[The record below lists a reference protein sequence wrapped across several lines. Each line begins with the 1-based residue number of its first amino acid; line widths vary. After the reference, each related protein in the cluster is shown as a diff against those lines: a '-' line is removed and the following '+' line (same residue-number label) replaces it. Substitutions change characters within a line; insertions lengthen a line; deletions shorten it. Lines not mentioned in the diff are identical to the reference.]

1 MVQSKMVAKQECNQ
15 KWLQSQNA
23 IKNGCKKCIVS
34 IQFVREVEKMKNY
47 VSLIM
52 DIEKSRTYATEDRIE
67 LQKYMSYC
75 IEKLNELFD
84 ENIEHDV
91 TFSAGD
97 ELQGLFIDTTAAVMY
112 FRLFELLLKPVKL
125 RAGIGVGEWTV
136 KIDNGSSTQQD
147 GPAYHRARRAIE
159 EVYSNTLHNVK
170 ICSSNDD
177 VMANHLINASR
188 VLKNQ
193 QIYMQNIVLVIL
205 ELLCP
210 FVKRETKVDKYQI
223 VSELLKIKFEY
234 QIGRMQYFYSRNEKF
249 LESQRM
255 HFSEFSFLRPIY
267 IDGNIEEVEEHIIV
281 KNVSSVISEI
291 LGCSR
296 QNVDSILKRGNSY
309 KIRELDYMALQY
321 IERMYR
327 E

>member
-1 MVQSKMVAKQECNQ
+1 MQSKIVAKIKCNQ
-15 KWLQSQNA
+15 KWLQKILLKYIIYQR
-23 IKNGCKKCIVS
+23 G
-34 IQFVREVEKMKNY
+34 EKMINY

-75 IEKLNELFD
+75 IDMLNELFR

-97 ELQGLFIDTTAAVMY
+97 ELQGLFNDTTVAVMY
-112 FRLFELLLKPVKL
+112 FRLFEMLLKPVKL
-125 RAGIGVGEWTV
+125 RAGIGVGEWTI

-147 GPAYHRARRAIE
+147 GPAYHKARQAIE
-159 EVYSNTLHNVK
+159 EVYRNTLHNVR
-170 ICSSNDD
+170 ICSDKDD
-177 VMANHLINASR
+177 IMANHLINASR
-188 VLKNQ
+188 TLKNQ

-205 ELLCP
+205 ELLYP
-210 FVKRETKVDKYQI
+210 FVKWDMNVDKYQI
-223 VSELLKIKFEY
+223 VRELLEIKFEY
-234 QIGRMQYFYSRNEKF
+234 RIGRARHSYLRKERFMENER
-249 LESQRM
+249 LY
-255 HFSEFSFLRPIY
+255 FSEMPFFKPIY
-267 IDGNIEEVEEHIIV
+267 IDGMMEEVEERIVV
-281 KNVSSVISEI
+281 KNISSTIAEI

-296 QNVDSILKRGNSY
+296 QNVDNIIKRGNSY

>member
-1 MVQSKMVAKQECNQ
+1 M
-15 KWLQSQNA
+15 
-23 IKNGCKKCIVS
+23 
-34 IQFVREVEKMKNY
+34 RNY

-67 LQKYMSYC
+67 LQNYMSYC
-75 IEKLNELFD
+75 IAMLNELFR

-97 ELQGLFIDTTAAVMY
+97 ELQGLFNDTTGAVMY
-112 FRLFELLLKPVKL
+112 FRMFEMLLKPVKL
-125 RAGIGVGEWTV
+125 RAGIGVGEWTI

-147 GPAYHRARRAIE
+147 GPAYHKARRAIE
-159 EVYSNTLHNVK
+159 EVYSNTFHNVR
-170 ICSSNDD
+170 ICSDKDD

-188 VLKNQ
+188 TLKNQ

-210 FVKRETKVDKYQI
+210 FVKWGTNAGKYQI
-223 VSELLKIKFEY
+223 VRELLEIKFEY
-234 QIGRMQYFYSRNEKF
+234 RIGRTRHSYLRKERFMENERLYLSEMPF
-249 LESQRM
+249 LK
-255 HFSEFSFLRPIY
+255 PIY
-267 IDGNIEEVEEHIIV
+267 IDGTIEEVEEHIVV
-281 KNVSSVISEI
+281 KNISFIISEI

-296 QNVDSILKRGNSY
+296 QNVDNILKRGNSY